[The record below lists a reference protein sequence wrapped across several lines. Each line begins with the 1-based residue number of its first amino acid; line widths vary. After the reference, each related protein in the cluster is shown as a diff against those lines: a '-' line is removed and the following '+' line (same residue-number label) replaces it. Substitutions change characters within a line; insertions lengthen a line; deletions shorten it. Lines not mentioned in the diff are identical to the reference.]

1 MKKVSTLDLLFVAI
15 MGVSPAAFAA
25 DLIDVSKL
33 PSKAAQGAPGPVTL
47 QAAVG
52 AGGADELKAIRS
64 TTLPNGKQVTRYEQF
79 HNGVRVVG
87 EAITEVK
94 GPGKSVAAIS
104 SPTSLP
110 TCRAA
115 PPRRYPPSRCWPR
128 PRA

>member
-87 EAITEVK
+87 EAIDR
-94 GPGKSVAAIS
+94 KSNV
-104 SPTSLP
+104 
-110 TCRAA
+110 
-115 PPRRYPPSRCWPR
+115 
-128 PRA
+128 